1 MSKYYDLVGSFYNN
15 FTKKYEKEEIIKIPG
30 VTFNSIEDID
40 KFTASMN
47 RFTFASNLDEKYN
60 NKNTFSI
67 RVTDNKDNC
76 YYQSVIFDEPLLVEI
91 INSLNKRTVYL
102 SDGYRTINMIGANNT
117 LFNTAWKTVRSK
129 ITSSN
134 EEDKEWLFS
143 IYTKNSR
150 YGKILYKYM
159 TGDSFDANH
168 DDILLELEKL
178 FRDYEVFRKYFVN
191 KDRDLIKNLC
201 VSSDTI
207 PLDTSIT
214 SLERKCVGSTYESK
228 KDYLDD
234 YDKEEF
240 FDEEEIKMMSDGEDN
255 VPYHFTGRKI

>member
-47 RFTFASNLDEKYN
+47 RFTFTSNLDEKYN

-76 YYQSVIFDEPLLVEI
+76 Y
-91 INSLNKRTVYL
+91 
-102 SDGYRTINMIGANNT
+102 YRTINMIGANNT

-240 FDEEEIKMMSDGEDN
+240 FDEQEIKMMSDGEDN